1 MKYIKVRKDEIYTFG
16 DTATLDTSTMQW
28 KPATPE
34 LYSCNLKE
42 WFIHA
47 VLRKHFS
54 FGQPYCVVCG
64 YAEALSLIEKKKSLF
79 INKNI

>member
-1 MKYIKVRKDEIYTFG
+1 MKYIKIRKDEIYTSS

-34 LYSCNLKE
+34 LYPCNLKE
-42 WFIHA
+42 WFIHT

-64 YAEALSLIEKKKSLF
+64 YAELTAK
-79 INKNI
+79 